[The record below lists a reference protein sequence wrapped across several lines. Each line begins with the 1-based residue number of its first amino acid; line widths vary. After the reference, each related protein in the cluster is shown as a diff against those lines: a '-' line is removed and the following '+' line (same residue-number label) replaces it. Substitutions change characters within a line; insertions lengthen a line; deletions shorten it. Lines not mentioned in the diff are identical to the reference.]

1 MGAVLVLSVTLMLT
15 LLAFWKANELLHFVC
30 MIAWL
35 VSGYVLYNQYFAG
48 NTFLPTAAFMVA
60 IGMVLTHLVMV
71 ITRLWQ
77 RRVIKDAP
85 PNYDAEKDS
94 LKEHITKIG
103 R

>member
-1 MGAVLVLSVTLMLT
+1 MGAALVLSVTLMLA
-15 LLAFWKANELLHFVC
+15 LIAFWKANELLHFVC

-48 NTFLPTAAFMVA
+48 NTFLPTAAFMLGVA
-60 IGMVLTHLVMV
+60 MTLVHLVAL

-77 RRVIKDAP
+77 RRVKDAP
-85 PNYDAEKDS
+85 RSYDEDKDS
-94 LKEHITKIG
+94 LREHITKIG